1 MSHKELSFQTLISP
15 PLTPFWVG
23 RWKTLVDNFLLIE
36 KFVSEVIHRLFDFS
50 VPFLVAKDTKVVL
63 CSVVEREVI
72 P

>member
-1 MSHKELSFQTLISP
+1 MTHKELSFQ
-15 PLTPFWVG
+15 PLAPFGVG

-50 VPFLVAKDTKVVL
+50 VPFLVAKDSKVVL
-63 CSVVEREVI
+63 CFVVEREVI